1 MLPTTLDAWTI
12 EAISRLIAAGVF
24 ESRQFDF
31 KETLARGADEGGKLR
46 LRKTLA
52 AFANSEGGFLIVG
65 VKDDRTYTGERVVG
79 VQPELDLPVL
89 LGAQAARCTPGVQW
103 LLRNPPHQLAS
114 GRLLHVVQVQEAK
127 TKPHGLFDGER
138 WIFPKRTEGGNE
150 VMSYEELRS
159 AFRDQHLTR
168 AALNVLHKEAVR
180 MADYATD
187 LNIELQNSNRPNFIF
202 FRFRPSRFESALVQ
216 VLGHLDLDTSLTKTI
231 DVMLGAVNAADEET
245 TRLLATGGDKRR
257 LINLV
262 LQALNHA
269 RLVANSLE
277 RLV

>member
-1 MLPTTLDAWTI
+1 MLPTTLENWTL
-12 EAISRLIAAGVF
+12 ETVARLISADVF

-31 KETLARGADEGGKLR
+31 KETLARGADDAGKLR

-52 AFANSEGGFLIVG
+52 AFANTDGGFLIVG
-65 VKDDRTYTGERVVG
+65 VKDDRASAVDRVIG
-79 VQPELDLPVL
+79 VEADLDLPML
-89 LGAQAARCTPGVQW
+89 LGAQASRCTPGVQW
-103 LLRNPPHQLAS
+103 MLRNPPHQLAN
-114 GRLLHVVQVQEAK
+114 GRLLHIVHVQEGK

-168 AALNVLHKEAVR
+168 AALKVLQKEAVR

-187 LNIELQNSNRPNFIF
+187 LNIELQSGNRPNFIF
-202 FRFRPSRFESALVQ
+202 FRFRPARFESALVQ
-216 VLGHLDLDTSLTKTI
+216 VMGHIDLETSLTKTI
-231 DVMLGAVNAADEET
+231 DTMLGAVNAADEET

-257 LINLV
+257 LIHLV
-262 LQALNHA
+262 LQALTSG
-269 RLVANSLE
+269 RLIASSLE

>member
-1 MLPTTLDAWTI
+1 MLPTTLEGWTL
-12 EAISRLIAAGVF
+12 ETVARLIAADVF

-31 KETLARGADEGGKLR
+31 KETLARGTDEAGKLR

-52 AFANSEGGFLIVG
+52 AFANSDGGFLIVG
-65 VKDDRTYTGERVVG
+65 VKDDRASMVDRVVG
-79 VQPELDLPVL
+79 VETDLDLPVL
-89 LGAQAARCTPGVQW
+89 LGAQAARCTPGVHW
-103 LLRNPPHQLAS
+103 MLRNPPHQLS
-114 GRLLHVVQVQEAK
+114 NGRLLHIVHVQEGK

-138 WIFPKRTEGGNE
+138 WVFPKRTEGGNE

-159 AFRDQHLTR
+159 SFRDQHLTR
-168 AALNVLHKEAVR
+168 AALTVLHKEAVR

-202 FRFRPSRFESALVQ
+202 FRFRPSRFESALTQ
-216 VLGHLDLDTSLTKTI
+216 VIGHTELETSLIKTI

-257 LINLV
+257 LIHLV

-269 RLVANSLE
+269 RLVASSLE